1 LMRKR
6 SPVFPRAP
14 LPACGVPPR
23 AHRQQHIRVLGV
35 DQEHGVMEYASS
47 VKRGQEGVLPV
58 NLIGVPGWSV
68 R

>member
-1 LMRKR
+1 
-6 SPVFPRAP
+6 
-14 LPACGVPPR
+14 
-23 AHRQQHIRVLGV
+23 
-35 DQEHGVMEYASS
+35 MEYASS